1 MYSTSLL
8 RQGYGAVYRRFVGHV
23 EQKAALYKG
32 DRASTAFLFLGRDC
46 VASRGE
52 TYREGKPKK
61 GEKVKWPG
69 LGARIEIPCE
79 FIYSTC
85 VGI

>member
-1 MYSTSLL
+1 MFHEPAATGLWRHIQKVCWSL
-8 RQGYGAVYRRFVGHV
+8 
-23 EQKAALYKG
+23 EQKAALYEG
-32 DRASTAFLFLGRDC
+32 DLPSTAFLLLERDC
-46 VASRGE
+46 AASRGE